1 MCVYHIDLFACYV
14 QFPVYFQIRDFFS
27 FHIRMIKIDRNKYS
41 ININPSNSF
50 LDFIII
56 PLQYSIQ
63 ATPLFFFFFF
73 KRRQSSCKKY
83 SKSILP
89 SFFSL
94 SCIFL
99 DNDSAHN
106 SSETGFFFLHRF
118 FQGLSFHLVQ
128 IFYNTFYLYRKIN
141 LKILSNNFFDIKK
154 KKYLRERKSST
165 LKFSVFSSRA
175 NICVWNIFFF
185 TTREQWNDKV

>member
-1 MCVYHIDLFACYV
+1 
-14 QFPVYFQIRDFFS
+14 
-27 FHIRMIKIDRNKYS
+27 MI
-41 ININPSNSF
+41 
-50 LDFIII
+50 
-56 PLQYSIQ
+56 
-63 ATPLFFFFFF
+63 
-73 KRRQSSCKKY
+73 
-83 SKSILP
+83 
-89 SFFSL
+89 
-94 SCIFL
+94 
-99 DNDSAHN
+99 AH
-106 SSETGFFFLHRF
+106 TTRVKQVFFLHRF

-185 TTREQWNDKV
+185 TTREQWIKFKCFLLYTKLYLKKKKREILKN